1 MTQPLPGARA
11 VSAENE
17 LDIRGLFRTLWAGK
31 FWIIGIGLLF
41 ALIALAYTFFARQE
55 WSATAITDRPTV
67 NMLGGYYSQQ
77 QFLRN
82 LDIKTDPASSDK
94 PSVMDEAYKE
104 FIMQLASWD
113 TRRDFWLQTDYYKQR
128 MVGNS
133 KADAAM
139 LDELINNIQF
149 TPGDFTR
156 AINDNVKLI
165 AETAPDANNLLRQ
178 YVAFA
183 SQRAASH
190 LNDELK
196 GAWAART
203 VQMKAQVKRQEEV
216 AKAIYSRRVNSIE
229 QALKIAEQ
237 HNISRSATDV
247 PADELPDSEL
257 FLLGRPMLQ
266 ARLEN
271 LQAVGPAFDLD
282 YFQNR
287 AMLNTLNVGPTLD
300 PRFQT
305 YRYLRTPEEPVK
317 RDSPRRAFLMLSL
330 IHISPEA
337 IKMAPLVHALEKDP
351 HFEAKVCV
359 TAQHR
364 EMLDQVLTLF
374 SIVPDY
380 DLNIMQPGQGLT
392 EITCRILEGLKP
404 ILADF
409 KPDVVLVHG
418 DTTTTIATSLAAFY
432 QRIPVGHVEAGLR
445 TGDLYSPWPEEA
457 NRTLTGHL
465 AMYHFA
471 PTENSRQNLLRENIP
486 DERIFVTGNTVIDA
500 LIWVRDRVLTSDTL
514 QAELAEQYPF
524 LNANKKMILVTGHRR
539 ESFGQGFE
547 HICQALA
554 EIAAANQ
561 NVQIVYPVHL
571 NPNVS
576 EPVNRILGHVE
587 NVVLIEPQD
596 YLPFVWLM
604 NHAWLI
610 LTDSGGIQEEAP
622 SLGKP
627 VLVMRET
634 TERPEAITAGTVRLI
649 GTDSRR
655 IVAEVM
661 RLLHD
666 ENEYQT
672 MSRAHNPYGDG
683 QSCARILQALKS
695 YRVSL

>member
-300 PRFQT
+300 PHFQT

-317 RDSPRRAFLMLSL
+317 RDSPRRAFLM
-330 IHISPEA
+330 I
-337 IKMAPLVHALEKDP
+337 MWG
-351 HFEAKVCV
+351 
-359 TAQHR
+359 
-364 EMLDQVLTLF
+364 
-374 SIVPDY
+374 IV
-380 DLNIMQPGQGLT
+380 G
-392 EITCRILEGLKP
+392 
-404 ILADF
+404 
-409 KPDVVLVHG
+409 
-418 DTTTTIATSLAAFY
+418 
-432 QRIPVGHVEAGLR
+432 
-445 TGDLYSPWPEEA
+445 
-457 NRTLTGHL
+457 
-465 AMYHFA
+465 
-471 PTENSRQNLLRENIP
+471 
-486 DERIFVTGNTVIDA
+486 A
-500 LIWVRDRVLTSDTL
+500 LIGAGVALT
-514 QAELAEQYPF
+514 
-524 LNANKKMILVTGHRR
+524 RR
-539 ESFGQGFE
+539 RT
-547 HICQALA
+547 I
-554 EIAAANQ
+554 
-561 NVQIVYPVHL
+561 
-571 NPNVS
+571 
-576 EPVNRILGHVE
+576 
-587 NVVLIEPQD
+587 
-596 YLPFVWLM
+596 
-604 NHAWLI
+604 
-610 LTDSGGIQEEAP
+610 
-622 SLGKP
+622 
-627 VLVMRET
+627 
-634 TERPEAITAGTVRLI
+634 
-649 GTDSRR
+649 
-655 IVAEVM
+655 
-661 RLLHD
+661 
-666 ENEYQT
+666 
-672 MSRAHNPYGDG
+672 
-683 QSCARILQALKS
+683 
-695 YRVSL
+695 